1 MVGVAAIAPAT
12 ELRQLLEDDIR
23 ERVGQ
28 VLTAYALWSWS
39 QVFDAPLQ
47 TAVRPAAIPVVDRV
61 ARDCVETEGEAYRVG
76 FDSLELGKDFL
87 LEGALDG
94 QPWRGLLA
102 QNRPGGQHIPAPIYL
117 AQGTEDPIVRPSVTA
132 DFVRELCGKGE
143 VVRFEE
149 LPGAGHMR
157 AARISASSAIQ
168 WIQARFDGRPAP
180 NTCKPPSL

>member
-1 MVGVAAIAPAT
+1 MAAIAPAT

-39 QVFDAPLQ
+39 QVSDAPLQ
-47 TAVRPAAIPVVDRV
+47 AAVRPAAIPVVDRV

-94 QPWRGLLA
+94 QPWKGLLTA
-102 QNRPGGQHIPAPIYL
+102 NRPGGKPIAAPIYL

-132 DFVRELCGKGE
+132 DFVRQLCGKGE

-180 NTCKPPSL
+180 NTCKPPTL